1 MILSNT
7 ALSEALADGRLV
19 IEPEPKP
26 VSGPG
31 SPFGT
36 SAVDLRLGAVLAKP
50 QEAPHAVVDMER
62 AGRITDTLSAF
73 TEEEVIG
80 EGGFVLEPGP
90 QNLVLGQTYEEVRL
104 PLPEE
109 LDPGSPGRD
118 RPALAAR
125 IEGKSSRAR
134 FGPLV
139 HSPRRPSMPAGPGG
153 SRSK

>member
-50 QEAPHAVVDMER
+50 KEAPHAVVDMGR

-73 TEEEVIG
+73 MDESGIG
-80 EGGFVLEPGP
+80 EGGYVLEPG
-90 QNLVLGQTYEEVRL
+90 
-104 PLPEE
+104 
-109 LDPGSPGRD
+109 
-118 RPALAAR
+118 
-125 IEGKSSRAR
+125 
-134 FGPLV
+134 
-139 HSPRRPSMPAGPGG
+139 RRT
-153 SRSK
+153 